1 MAGRDSH
8 DDALNEAWGRLA
20 GKDMAMLAK
29 NSGAVLKPGSHQ
41 LSLRVIHRECVI
53 DIAARTIK
61 YAGGRSEETS
71 AHIKILIL
79 HYIEGSE
86 KAQLANRLV
95 SYRDFE
101 GGALYY
107 QAFKTRTIDFLVREF
122 GQKPEVLKQIGDA
135 IRAEPMSMGSVSFK
149 SYFFPKMPVVV
160 VLWLGD
166 DEVPASANLLFD
178 ANAGRIMPTE
188 DLSILGGVLCEWL
201 VKLERT

>member
-1 MAGRDSH
+1 
-8 DDALNEAWGRLA
+8 
-20 GKDMAMLAK
+20 
-29 NSGAVLKPGSHQ
+29 
-41 LSLRVIHRECVI
+41 
-53 DIAARTIK
+53 
-61 YAGGRSEETS
+61 
-71 AHIKILIL
+71 
-79 HYIEGSE
+79 
-86 KAQLANRLV
+86 V